1 MKKSRTLIVLV
12 ILILIFSGILFLPIF
27 IIYGGFGLLDP
38 FAIRERYSLEY
49 YIYLESYEPF
59 ENVTLL
65 VPTAKIGSEELIP
78 TNAETVKID
87 NRTYIKLNRDK
98 PLSEAH
104 RLWNEN
110 KTTIVYRMDF
120 TVKFRRIKIKNL
132 NEYRM
137 DDGNV
142 VEVFLN
148 YTNAS
153 YVKLYIVLYYLEF
166 DYVDIFGKRLY
177 TNFGHYNY
185 PWCETVTINITEN
198 EKGKWIEVPVACRK
212 HQ

>member
-12 ILILIFSGILFLPIF
+12 ILILIFSGILFLPMF
-27 IIYGGFGLLDP
+27 IVYGGFGLLDP
-38 FAIRERYSLEY
+38 FAIRERYSLDY

-65 VPTAKIGSEELIP
+65 VPTAKLGSEELTP
-78 TNAETVKID
+78 TNAETVKIG

-98 PLSEAH
+98 PFSEIH
-104 RLWNEN
+104 RIWDEN

-120 TVKFRRIKIKNL
+120 TVKFPRIKIKNL
-132 NEYRM
+132 NKYRM

-185 PWCETVTINITEN
+185 PWCDVTVNITEN
-198 EKGKWIEVPVACRK
+198 EKGKWIEVPVACLK